1 MTIAIAAAGTGGHV
15 FPALAVA
22 AALNKLGTA
31 AEEIVFFGGDRIE
44 ASAVPAA
51 GYELVRVDVTGFARK
66 AGLHNLRVLGQVVAG
81 ARQVRR
87 EIKARNVTV
96 LLGMGGYITGP
107 AALAARWSRVP
118 LFLHEQNAVPGTA
131 NRLAARLARRV
142 FVAFPA
148 AADELPRTEVV
159 GNPLRSAFYGDSPD
173 VGAARIRYG
182 LDETR
187 PVVGVLGGSQGA
199 DALNQAIARLA
210 SEAPPYQVLQLA
222 GSEQHQPWTKQAA
235 GRRDWVVVPFE
246 SEMPWFY
253 AAADLVVARA
263 GALTVSE
270 LAATGTPSILIPYP
284 GAAGHQE
291 ANARLLVEAG
301 GAALLSQDR
310 IEMLGA
316 EVVAGLESDRL
327 AASRAAAAAVG
338 RPDAATRI
346 ADAIREAAG
355 A

>member
-1 MTIAIAAAGTGGHV
+1 MTIGIAAAGTGGHV

-22 AALNKLGTA
+22 EALTELGA
-31 AEEIVFFGGDRIE
+31 KAGEVVFFGGDRIE
-44 ASAVPAA
+44 ATAVPEA
-51 GYELVRVDVTGFARK
+51 GFELVRVDLSGFARK
-66 AGLHNLRVLGQVVAG
+66 ASLHNLRVLGQVLAG

-87 EIKARNVTV
+87 EIKARNVTAM
-96 LLGMGGYITGP
+96 LGMGGYITGP

-148 AADELPRTEVV
+148 AAAELPRTEVV
-159 GNPLRSAFYGDSPD
+159 GNPLRAAFHGVPPD
-173 VGAARIRYG
+173 VGAARSRYG
-182 LDETR
+182 LDESR
-187 PVVGVLGGSQGA
+187 PVVGILGGSQGA
-199 DALNQAIARLA
+199 DALNKATGGLMAD
-210 SEAPPYQVLQLA
+210 SPSYQVLHLA
-222 GSEQHQPWTKQAA
+222 GRDQHQQWTEQAA
-235 GRRDWVVVPFE
+235 GRPGWVVVPFE

-253 AAADLVVARA
+253 AASDLVVARA

-301 GAALLSQDR
+301 GATLLSQDQ
-310 IEMLGA
+310 IEGLPA
-316 EVVAGLESDRL
+316 EVAAGLEPAELVDR
-327 AASRAAAAAVG
+327 RTAAAAVG
-338 RPDAATRI
+338 RPGAAGRI
-346 ADAIREAAG
+346 AAVMQEAAD